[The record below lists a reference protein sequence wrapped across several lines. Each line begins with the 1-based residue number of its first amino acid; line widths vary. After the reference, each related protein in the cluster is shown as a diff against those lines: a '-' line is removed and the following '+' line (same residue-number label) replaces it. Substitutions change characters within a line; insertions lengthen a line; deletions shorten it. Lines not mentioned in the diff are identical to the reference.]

1 MQEGTISIPG
11 HREVTASDKKRGPD
25 IRRGDVYAANC
36 PTRKLLDRIADKWS
50 TLILMLLS
58 HEDLRFNA
66 LKRRIEG
73 VSQKMLSQTLRSLER
88 DGLVSRSVEP
98 TVPVTVT
105 YAITPLGRGLVG
117 ALSSMIEWAET
128 CMIEVVAAQRAY
140 DLRQE
145 ATG

>member
-1 MQEGTISIPG
+1 M
-11 HREVTASDKKRGPD
+11 TAPD
-25 IRRGDVYAANC
+25 TGRGDVYAANC
-36 PTRKLLDRIADKWS
+36 PTRQLLDRIADKWS
-50 TLILMLLS
+50 ALILLLLS

-117 ALSSMIEWAET
+117 ALSGMIEWAET
-128 CMIEVVAAQRAY
+128 CMIEVSAAQRAY
-140 DLRQE
+140 DLRQDS
-145 ATG
+145 AR

>member
-11 HREVTASDKKRGPD
+11 HREVTAPDEVTGP
-25 IRRGDVYAANC
+25 IAPRGDVYAANC
-36 PTRKLLDRIADKWS
+36 PTRQLLDRIADKWS
-50 TLILMLLS
+50 ALILLLLS
-58 HEDLRFNA
+58 REDMRFNA

-88 DGLVSRSVEP
+88 DGLVSRSVEA

-117 ALSSMIEWAET
+117 ALSGMIEWAET
-128 CMIEVVAAQRAY
+128 CMIEVSAAQRAY
-140 DLRQE
+140 DLKQDS
-145 ATG
+145 AH

>member
-11 HREVTASDKKRGPD
+11 HRKVTAPD

-36 PTRKLLDRIADKWS
+36 PTRQLLDRIADKWS

-58 HEDLRFNA
+58 AEDLRFNA

-88 DGLVSRSVEP
+88 DGLVSRSVAP

-105 YAITPLGRGLVG
+105 YAITPLGRGLVL
-117 ALSSMIEWAET
+117 ALSAMVEWAET
-128 CMIEVVAAQRAY
+128 CMIEVAAAQRSY
-140 DLRQE
+140 DLRQRD
-145 ATG
+145 AG

>member
-11 HREVTASDKKRGPD
+11 HREVTAPDEVTGP
-25 IRRGDVYAANC
+25 IAPRGDVYAANC
-36 PTRKLLDRIADKWS
+36 PTRQLLDRIADKWS
-50 TLILMLLS
+50 ALILLLLS
-58 HEDLRFNA
+58 REDLRFNA

-88 DGLVSRSVEP
+88 DGLVCRSVEA

-117 ALSSMIEWAET
+117 ALSGMIEWAET
-128 CMIEVVAAQRAY
+128 CMIEVSAAQRAY
-140 DLRQE
+140 DLKQDSAR
-145 ATG
+145 

>member
-1 MQEGTISIPG
+1 MPAPKVDS
-11 HREVTASDKKRGPD
+11 PD
-25 IRRGDVYAANC
+25 TRRGDVYAANC
-36 PTRKLLDRIADKWS
+36 PTRQLLDRIADKWS
-50 TLILMLLS
+50 ALILLLLS
-58 HEDLRFNA
+58 REDLRFNA

-105 YAITPLGRGLVG
+105 YAITPLGRGLIS
-117 ALSSMIEWAET
+117 ALSGMIEWAET
-128 CMIEVVAAQRAY
+128 CMIEVAAAQRAY

-145 ATG
+145 SAG